1 MAEKGQMLG
10 QLEIG
15 RGNASYWLV
24 SSLCEN
30 HDKSLSYKES
40 HFFDPS
46 PVFLFFVQFKNL
58 VAHLVGDMLGA
69 RVGSRKSPE
78 AN

>member
-1 MAEKGQMLG
+1 MLG

-15 RGNASYWLV
+15 RWNASYWLV

-30 HDKSLSYKES
+30 HDNSLSYKES

-46 PVFLFFVQFKNL
+46 PVFLFFLFSL
-58 VAHLVGDMLGA
+58 
-69 RVGSRKSPE
+69 KSSLRISWAPSLSE
-78 AN
+78 VDQVIQ